1 MVRHPNSKVRLALL
15 GDVLKL
21 LRQRRR
27 PIDRV
32 LIHPDGTIE
41 IRLSQ
46 SDRDSDPHEQSG
58 GWAEYDSATD

>member
-1 MVRHPNSKVRLALL
+1 MPPRPSSKTRIALL

-32 LIHPDGTIE
+32 FIHPDGTIE
-41 IRLSQ
+41 IRLVRS
-46 SDRDSDPHEQSG
+46 DSDLEAGDHSEWSDYDASHE
-58 GWAEYDSATD
+58 